1 MFEIVLLTLVT
12 GRIAAFARGSGG
24 KPWLWGT
31 RRVAGYFLVPFLVTL
46 VAVVFGA
53 DLQGVK
59 ENAQLWF
66 FVPAVACVAVLAF
79 CARFLL
85 GRGYAKLDGLWSC
98 SHCKYLNQR
107 YAVICEAGKHPNV
120 SKALPCS

>member
-1 MFEIVLLTLVT
+1 MFEILLLIVVT
-12 GRIAAFARGSGG
+12 GGIAAFACGRGG

-31 RRVAGYFLVPFLVTL
+31 LTVAGYILVPFLVTL

-53 DLQGVK
+53 DPKGVK

-66 FVPAVACVAVLAF
+66 FVSAIAWVAVLAF

-85 GRGYAKLDGLWSC
+85 GRGYAKPDGMWSC
-98 SHCKYLNQR
+98 SNCKYLNQR
-107 YAVICEAGKHPNV
+107 YAVVCEASKQPYV
-120 SKALPCS
+120 SKVLPAS